1 MRPNPLQPIALLVS
15 MMLIAACANSPAPVA
30 PPRLTLPDAAAQ
42 PCALAVL
49 PPDPTQ
55 GDLDAAYITRGAQV
69 VACDAARQLAVDT
82 RAAEH
87 QLIDEWLKLEVERRK
102 GWLGRLLPP

>member
-1 MRPNPLQPIALLVS
+1 MRPNPLQPSALLVS
-15 MMLIAACANSPAPVA
+15 MLLIAGCATSPAPVA

-49 PPDPTQ
+49 PPNPTQ

-69 VACDAARQLAVDT
+69 VSCDAARRLAVET
-82 RAAEH
+82 REAEH
-87 QLIDEWLKLEVERRK
+87 RLIDEWLRLEERRREP
-102 GWLGRLLPP
+102 WLRRIFSD